1 VKREMSSKGMANV
14 VVVALLALT
23 APVVFALEVES
34 TGVRHAAMVRAVE
47 VDIRQASGET
57 GKPELS
63 PQVLKAL
70 GEAPRREFVP
80 VNERDH
86 AYENRPLPIG
96 YGQTISQPTIV
107 ALMTELLDVKKED
120 VVLEVGTGSGYQA
133 AVLTEC
139 AKQVYSFNDY
149 RLKAGRLSRAYT
161 SGKAKAIYG
170 YSDESDSSLR
180 SPSSTLA
187 ASSRTLKVWGSSNWF
202 AM

>member
-1 VKREMSSKGMANV
+1 MPAEKRAR
-14 VVVALLALT
+14 LT
-23 APVVFALEVES
+23 S
-34 TGVRHAAMVRAVE
+34 H
-47 VDIRQASGET
+47 
-57 GKPELS
+57 
-63 PQVLKAL
+63 VLKAM
-70 GEAPRREFVP
+70 GNVPGHEFVP
-80 VNERDH
+80 EREREH

-187 ASSRTLKVWGSSNWF
+187 ASSQTLKVWGSSDWF
-202 AM
+202 AMYCWICSSVTAPTVEQKYPRLQRYSPQYRFCRLGNSLCSR